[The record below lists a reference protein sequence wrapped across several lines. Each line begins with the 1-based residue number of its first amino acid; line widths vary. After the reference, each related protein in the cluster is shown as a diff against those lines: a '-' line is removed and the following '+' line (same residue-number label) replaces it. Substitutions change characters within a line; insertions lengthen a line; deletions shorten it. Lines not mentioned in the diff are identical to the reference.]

1 MKYVVQTRAS
11 KSTVCR
17 EIVATTGKRDY
28 FDWMYDLSTDADR
41 RICRDFFSMDEGRR
55 KAESK
60 AYYERDETLRNMNYV
75 AYAMLTNVRNADF
88 LRAHA
93 PFLDQEYFSRFSRTL
108 EPHPLDFGNPSF
120 LKYSAL
126 PRLQVQKNPNSA
138 RYKAYLSPNVG
149 ELVFEP
155 RKFASCDRFPL
166 LSFFAPVNVTCELL
180 LFLKEF
186 EPGAL
191 MTMEQWRQIKEVN
204 YFCFEESDAL
214 TVYFTKMRDRSN
226 EFEQLLT
233 MEALLFQKMQR
244 VDTLRVNLNFNMGL
258 HHSISVSAFLFVF
271 KQVTQWFH
279 CGYVLNDVGRK
290 IQHDL
295 KNMKFEM
302 KGAATLAEVRN
313 VFRDEIMFRTPA
325 ESVTVGM
332 IASLL
337 LDWREKNV
345 DRIQD
350 LPAMTASKMPSL
362 DGEEQFQIIKALAER
377 FNAVM
382 EANRKSNWSECCF
395 EKKRERLLVSDA
407 HVVRKKRLMVPYEI
421 ELTEKTYRDWFRK
434 GNLRSEEDETVDEA
448 EDAHREDEAEN
459 APNEDEAENAPSENE
474 AEDAPSEDEA
484 DDAGKGKKLTLKL
497 PLKSF
502 AKTLRFVTNKGKANE
517 AKVTTQRF
525 TYLPLKKSKK
535 VKLRLVTKSGKDI
548 VTQEFLNVPR
558 YNLRSLTR
566 KRGGNSSDAEL
577 VSKEELFAEGAVLQY
592 TPNPFYCEK
601 KKGGTQKRKLKNAV
615 HKLR

>member
-1 MKYVVQTRAS
+1 
-11 KSTVCR
+11 
-17 EIVATTGKRDY
+17 
-28 FDWMYDLSTDADR
+28 
-41 RICRDFFSMDEGRR
+41 
-55 KAESK
+55 
-60 AYYERDETLRNMNYV
+60 
-75 AYAMLTNVRNADF
+75 
-88 LRAHA
+88 
-93 PFLDQEYFSRFSRTL
+93 
-108 EPHPLDFGNPSF
+108 
-120 LKYSAL
+120 
-126 PRLQVQKNPNSA
+126 
-138 RYKAYLSPNVG
+138 VG

-166 LSFFAPVNVTCELL
+166 LAFFAPVNVTCELL

-295 KNMKFEM
+295 KNMKFDM

-313 VFRDEIMFRTPA
+313 VFRDEILFRTPA

-345 DRIQD
+345 GGIQD

-362 DGEEQFQIIKALAER
+362 DGEEQFTIIKALAER

-407 HVVRKKRLMVPYEI
+407 HWVRNKRLMVPYEI
-421 ELTEKTYRDWFRK
+421 ELTEETYRDWFRK
-434 GNLRSEEDETVDEA
+434 GHLRSEEDETVDEA
-448 EDAHREDEAEN
+448 ENAYNEDEAVDEAEN
-459 APNEDEAENAPSENE
+459 ALRE
-474 AEDAPSEDEA
+474 
-484 DDAGKGKKLTLKL
+484 DAGKGKKLTLKL

-535 VKLRLVTKSGKDI
+535 VKLRLVTKSGKDL